1 MSTDTGEHAPPLTGP
16 AWADLLAAP
25 DRLVVGLDFDGTL
38 APIVDDPDAARIHPA
53 APELLVRLAALTGGV
68 AVVTGR
74 PVRQVIELGDL
85 DEVGARVHAA
95 GGRFAVLGQY
105 GNECWDAAVR
115 RIVSPLPPHGLATFM
130 GEVPGILRRADAES
144 VHVESKGLAVAFH
157 TRRAAGPEAMFERLL
172 APLTASAHAH
182 DLVVEPGRLV
192 IEVRAPGMDKG
203 LAVRDLIDRWDAAA
217 MLFAGD
223 DLGDVEAFEAL
234 RDLRTER
241 AGFTSRVV
249 SAHVGEGPETL
260 LALADEAVDG
270 PDGVVALLT
279 ELLERLGPEVA
290 R

>member
-1 MSTDTGEHAPPLTGP
+1 MGR

-25 DRLVVGLDFDGTL
+25 ERLVVGLDFDGTL

-53 APELLVRLAALTGGV
+53 APDLLVRLAALTGGV

-85 DEVGARVHAA
+85 DDVGARVHAA

-105 GNECWDAAVR
+105 GNERWDAGVR

-130 GEVPGILRRADAES
+130 GEVPALLRRADAES
-144 VHVESKGLAVAFH
+144 AHLETKGLAVAIH
-157 TRRAAGPEAMFERLL
+157 TRRAADPEAMFERLI
-172 APLTASAHAH
+172 APLTASARAH

-203 LAVRDLIDRWDAAA
+203 LAVRDLVESWDATA

-234 RDLRTER
+234 RDLRAER
-241 AGFTSRVV
+241 TGFSSRVV
-249 SAHVGEGPETL
+249 SAHVGQGPETL

-270 PDGVVALLT
+270 PDGVVALLSDMV
-279 ELLERLGPEVA
+279 ERLGPEA
-290 R
+290 PR